1 MIIVHGSIIIS
12 LKSITRST
20 AVAYSIFRYRA
31 PRLVQDSFLRIF
43 TNHSLSTKKGNLYYS
58 SSTRIFVFILANKF
72 RIVKSFFRLFSFL
85 QLNKT
90 FLFSST
96 TLVFLKMDI
105 PLIRINQKIE
115 LDSLYFYYFFILLKL
130 GMLSQS
136 LMLFDS

>member
-43 TNHSLSTKKGNLYYS
+43 TNHSLSTKKVNLYYS

-72 RIVKSFFRLFSFL
+72 RIVKSFFRFF

-90 FLFSST
+90 FSSSLYT
-96 TLVFLKMDI
+96 IIFLKIDI
-105 PLIRINQKIE
+105 LLIRINQKIE
-115 LDSLYFYYFFILLKL
+115 LNSLYCYYFFILLKL

>member
-1 MIIVHGSIIIS
+1 MDYDHNYGGTTLIMIIVHGSIIIS
-12 LKSITRST
+12 LKSIMRST

-105 PLIRINQKIE
+105 PLIRINQKNRA
-115 LDSLYFYYFFILLKL
+115 
-130 GMLSQS
+130 
-136 LMLFDS
+136 

>member
-43 TNHSLSTKKGNLYYS
+43 TNHSLSTKKVNLYYS

-85 QLNKT
+85 ELNKT

-96 TLVFLKMDI
+96 TLVFLKIDI
-105 PLIRINQKIE
+105 LLIRINQKIE
-115 LDSLYFYYFFILLKL
+115 LDSLYFYHFFILLKL

>member
-115 LDSLYFYYFFILLKL
+115 LNSLYCYYFFILLKL